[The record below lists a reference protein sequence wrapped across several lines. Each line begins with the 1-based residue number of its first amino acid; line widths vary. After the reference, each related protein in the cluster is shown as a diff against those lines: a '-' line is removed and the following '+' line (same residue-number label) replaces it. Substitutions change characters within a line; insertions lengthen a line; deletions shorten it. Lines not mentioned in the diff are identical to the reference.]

1 MAKKPDNCHKN
12 RESVIKEIE
21 KALLEINLAES
32 AFQWAQN
39 NQKEVDLAI
48 MRKRAAVEYFD
59 FLIKKAKEM
68 EVKLE
73 KNQLLSKVIMK
84 GVKL

>member
-1 MAKKPDNCHKN
+1 MAKSLTTVKN

-39 NQKEVDLAI
+39 NQRSGFGHNEETSS
-48 MRKRAAVEYFD
+48 R
-59 FLIKKAKEM
+59 
-68 EVKLE
+68 
-73 KNQLLSKVIMK
+73 
-84 GVKL
+84 GVF